1 MIGTTI
7 ILEDQSD
14 IPSLQI
20 SDNTTRPVVF
30 SAFTSD
36 KGTEDYIH
44 IQGNKFFEQYGEISF
59 QRHGQPLLQAAN
71 VINNGGILYAKRV
84 VHPDST
90 LANFAVIAYLL

>member
-36 KGTEDYIH
+36 SNMARSLSNAMANLYFK
-44 IQGNKFFEQYGEISF
+44 
-59 QRHGQPLLQAAN
+59 LLTLSTMAVSCMQN
-71 VINNGGILYAKRV
+71 V
-84 VHPDST
+84 
-90 LANFAVIAYLL
+90 

>member
-36 KGTEDYIH
+36 KGTEEVVH
-44 IQGNKFFEQYGEISF
+44 TPGTTVFEQYGYISF
-59 QRHGQPLLQAAN
+59 QRHG
-71 VINNGGILYAKRV
+71 
-84 VHPDST
+84 
-90 LANFAVIAYLL
+90 